1 MVKKQMPKKKNQSTK
16 TRCKDKVCRRCEL
29 SYSGEKLGACE
40 KLDEELER
48 CEIKSV
54 YVPKE
59 EQSIWQKLM
68 RKIRSMF

>member
-16 TRCKDKVCRRCEL
+16 TSRKDKVCRRCEL
-29 SYSGEKLGACE
+29 SYSGEKLAACD

-54 YVPKE
+54 YIPKE
-59 EQSIWQKLM
+59 ELSIWQKLL
-68 RKIRSMF
+68 RKIKSMF